1 MMDPMISSK
10 LTYLFHMMDVS
21 QNELL
26 DIKDFEMVAEQVTV
40 GLGNT
45 KLEKRK
51 KAAVFRR
58 SRDFFNRIQKAMN
71 LTKDSIG
78 LQDWLGYFENHVIGA
93 DQKQSLN
100 EVVRYLLSFFFGVF
114 DDNRDGYFSITEYE
128 KIFET
133 FGISKSQSK
142 AAFDKMDLNQDGIL
156 SRYELLMAVE
166 MFLTSTDP
174 TEAGNKIFGD
184 WE

>member
-1 MMDPMISSK
+1 MIDQMISSK
-10 LTYLFHMMDVS
+10 LTYLFHMLDVS
-21 QNELL
+21 ENELL

-51 KAAVFRR
+51 KAAIFRR
-58 SRDFFNRIQKAMN
+58 SRDFFKRIQKAMN
-71 LTKDSIG
+71 LSKDSID
-78 LQDWLGYFENHVIGA
+78 LQDWLGYFENHVLGE
-93 DQKQSLN
+93 DNKQSLN

-114 DDNRDGYFSITEYE
+114 DDNRDGYFSIKEYE
-128 KIFET
+128 HIFET

-142 AAFDKMDLNQDGIL
+142 IAFDKMDLNQDGIL

-166 MFLTSTDP
+166 MFLTSTDAEDP
-174 TEAGNKIFGD
+174 GNRIFGE
-184 WE
+184 WA